1 MRRCAAMTAACRGVL
16 CRHVPA
22 EKGEGAAELLAARGF
37 ALLLMLA
44 ECEDPSFMDQVR
56 HG

>member
-1 MRRCAAMTAACRGVL
+1 MLAPSAST
-16 CRHVPA
+16 

-44 ECEDPSFMDQVR
+44 ECEDPSFMDQV
-56 HG
+56 G